1 MLSKEIV
8 SQKHVLSKVE
18 GTLAKT
24 SFFTLS
30 DSRRLSIF
38 YKEQEMQK
46 VNLKGFDLNELRDF
60 AESINEK
67 PFRGDQVFSWLYNKG
82 VNSFDE
88 MTNLSKGLREKLHEQ
103 SQIGQ
108 LKLITQQQSSKD
120 QSAKYLFQ
128 LQDDSKIESVLMVDG
143 NRATLCISTQ
153 VGCAIDCK
161 FCATGMMGLNRHL
174 TPGEIIDQ
182 VLTTQMISGQK
193 VTNVVCMGMGE
204 PFHNYD
210 NLMKACE
217 LLSDELG
224 PNLAKRHIVV
234 STSGLIPKIYRFADE
249 NHKYRLAISL
259 NATTDEIRSR
269 IMPLNKKWPI
279 DELIKAAK
287 YYTKKSDQPVT
298 IEYVLMDHLTDSLED
313 AKRLKNIVRGL
324 YCKINLIPY
333 NATLGEFKRPEE
345 RRIMQFYEQMRDLN
359 TPVTIRW
366 SKGDDIDAGCG
377 QLAAKA

>member
-1 MLSKEIV
+1 
-8 SQKHVLSKVE
+8 
-18 GTLAKT
+18 
-24 SFFTLS
+24 
-30 DSRRLSIF
+30 
-38 YKEQEMQK
+38 MQK
-46 VNLKGFDLNELRDF
+46 INLKGLDLNELRDF
-60 AESINEK
+60 AVSIDEK
-67 PFRGDQVFSWLYNKG
+67 PFRDDQIFNWLYKKR

-88 MTNLSKGLREKLHEQ
+88 MTNLSKELRDKLLER
-103 SQIGQ
+103 SQIDQ
-108 LKLITQQQSSKD
+108 LKLVTQQQSGQD
-120 QSAKYLFQ
+120 QSIKYLFQ
-128 LQDDSKIESVLMVDG
+128 LEDDSQIESVLMLDG

-182 VLTTQMISGQK
+182 VFTAQK
-193 VTNVVCMGMGE
+193 LNGKKITNVVCMGMGE

-234 STSGLIPKIYRFADE
+234 STSGLIPKIYRFTDE

-279 DELIKAAK
+279 AELIKAAD
-287 YYTKKSDQPVT
+287 YYTKKSDQRVT
-298 IEYVLMDHLTDSLED
+298 IEYVLMDGLTDSLED
-313 AKRLKNIVRGL
+313 AKRLKNIVKGL
-324 YCKINLIPY
+324 FCKINLIPY
-333 NATLGEFKRPEE
+333 NATLGEFKRPDE
-345 RRIMQFYEQMRDLN
+345 RRIMQFYEQMRDL
-359 TPVTIRW
+359 TVPVTIRW

-377 QLAAKA
+377 QLAAKT

>member
-1 MLSKEIV
+1 
-8 SQKHVLSKVE
+8 
-18 GTLAKT
+18 
-24 SFFTLS
+24 
-30 DSRRLSIF
+30 
-38 YKEQEMQK
+38 MQK

-60 AESINEK
+60 AVSIDEK
-67 PFRGDQVFSWLYNKG
+67 PFRGDQIFSWLYNKG
-82 VNSFDE
+82 VNSFDN
-88 MTNLSKGLREKLHEQ
+88 MTDLSKELRDKLSERA
-103 SQIGQ
+103 QIDR
-108 LKLITQQQSSKD
+108 LKLVTQQQSVKD
-120 QSAKYLFQ
+120 QSIKYLFQ
-128 LQDDSKIESVLMVDG
+128 LEDDSQIESVLMFEN

-161 FCATGMMGLNRHL
+161 FCATGMMGLQRHL

-182 VLTTQMISGQK
+182 VLTAQKLSGK
-193 VTNVVCMGMGE
+193 KITNVVCMGMGE

-217 LLSDELG
+217 LLSDRLG

-279 DELIKAAK
+279 TELIKAAE
-287 YYTKKSDQPVT
+287 YYTEKSDQRVT
-298 IEYVLMDHLTDSLED
+298 IEYVLMDGLSDSLED
-313 AKRLKNIVRGL
+313 AKRLKNIVKGL
-324 YCKINLIPY
+324 LCKINLIPY
-333 NATLGEFKRPEE
+333 NATLGEFKRPNE
-345 RRIMQFYEQMRDLN
+345 RKIMQFYEQMRDLN
-359 TPVTIRW
+359 APVMIRW

-377 QLAAKA
+377 QLAAKT